1 MAGHHV
7 KTAFQSTILSL
18 PLADITPLKELNPR
32 VRVTAK
38 YKQIATTLKHI
49 GLIEPLVVFQSGSSK
64 YWLLDGTLRFDILRT
79 EGLVTEVRCLL
90 ATDDESYNYNK
101 RVNYLPPIAEH
112 NMILKALAN
121 GVTEE
126 RIAEAL
132 DVNVAAI
139 RKKRHLLDGI
149 CEEAAELLKDKRV
162 TSDGFGLLRK
172 MKPVRQ
178 IYAAEMMVA
187 SNNYSTRFARG
198 LLAVT
203 KPEGLVAPEETYK
216 RLHRTTAS
224 QQSVMEQGS
233 DALIEDFKQVEK
245 SYTNDLLSLTIA
257 AGYFHRMLENARVE
271 RHLLKR
277 HSDILQAIQQVL
289 TVVNEEKASASSKKL
304 LSQEASKP
312 TPSTDMIGDT
322 LSHSKVAS
330 AVIQPVEMP
339 HLETDPVGPDQ
350 TEVAE
355 TDYALAI
362 LPSFG
367 DTESS

>member
-1 MAGHHV
+1 MAGSNV

-18 PLADITPLKELNPR
+18 QLADITPLKELNVL
-32 VRVTAK
+32 VRRTAK
-38 YKQIATTLKHI
+38 YKQIATSLRHI
-49 GLIEPLVVFQSGSSK
+49 GLIEPLVVFQSSNGK
-64 YWLLDGTLRFDILRT
+64 YWLLDGTLRFDILKMEELAT
-79 EGLVTEVRCLL
+79 EARCLI
-90 ATDDESYNYNK
+90 ATDDETYNYNK

-112 NMILKALAN
+112 NMILKAIAN

-149 CEEAAELLKDKRV
+149 CEEATELLKDTRV
-162 TSDGFGLLRK
+162 TSDGFAVFRK

-203 KPEGLVAPEETYK
+203 KPEGLVTPDETRK
-216 RLHRTTAS
+216 RLHRSTAS
-224 QQSVMEQGS
+224 LQSVLEQGS
-233 DALIEDFKQVEK
+233 DDLIEDFKLVQK

-257 AGYFHRMLENARVE
+257 AGYLGRMLENTKIE

-277 HSDILQAIQQVL
+277 HKDILRAIQEVL
-289 TVVNEEKASASSKKL
+289 AVVHEEKAGSSAKKH
-304 LSQEASKP
+304 LSQGDGKVTPPGVVSETLVLGEQTSLATQFSEESHNEPVSPEGTNSKEI
-312 TPSTDMIGDT
+312 SY
-322 LSHSKVAS
+322 
-330 AVIQPVEMP
+330 
-339 HLETDPVGPDQ
+339 
-350 TEVAE
+350 TE
-355 TDYALAI
+355 DALAI
-362 LPSFG
+362 LLG
-367 DTESS
+367 T